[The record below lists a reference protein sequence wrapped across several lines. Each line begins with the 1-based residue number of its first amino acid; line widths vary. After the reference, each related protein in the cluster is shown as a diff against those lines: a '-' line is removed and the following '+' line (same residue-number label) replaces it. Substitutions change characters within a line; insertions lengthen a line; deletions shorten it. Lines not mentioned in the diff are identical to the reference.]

1 MDLTKV
7 FFTHDIRKGIKFDA
21 ILKWGGLGAHILWW
35 RPYIYDV
42 FQGGWAH
49 ILWWRPYIY
58 DVFKEKCKNSF

>member
-21 ILKWGGLGAHILWW
+21 ILKWGGFGGTHLWW